1 MNKSIIV
8 KESVRGI
15 VEYALKSGSLDD
27 RFISKSRAIDGTMA
41 HIKLQQDN
49 EKIYDNYEKEVNLK
63 CQFNIKNI
71 TLEIEGRADG
81 VIKENY
87 STIIEEIKSTYKDL
101 IYIQDDYNDIHW
113 AQGKFYGYIY
123 CHNNGLHQ
131 ISIRLSYFNLN
142 TGEVKSFEKEYKYED
157 LNLYVNQLIDK
168 YIKVVQIRQE
178 FKVKRDISIKD
189 MKFPFNSYRKG
200 QKELAITC
208 YNSIKQKGKLFVQAP
223 TGIGKTISTIF
234 PSIKSLADGNGDR
247 IIYLTSKTITRVVA
261 EDAYL
266 KLLNNGLKFKIVS
279 ITAKEKMCLNNQLK
293 CNPEDCIYAREYYT
307 KINEIINNIIVK
319 EDLFSRDII
328 LKYAEE
334 FKVCPFELSLDIS
347 NWTDGIICDYNYA
360 FDPRVRLKR
369 VFMENNKN
377 ILLIDEAH
385 NLVSRARDMY
395 SGEILKSSVMS
406 VSKILKGKVPN
417 LYNISKLINREM
429 IDIRR
434 ELEEKNIMFL
444 YCNNEYK
451 DLNKY
456 LRMFIGEADEYL
468 IKSKGTDRYE
478 EVLEFYYSCRTFISL
493 SELYSNQ
500 YTTILRKEKNEFIIK
515 IFCIDPS
522 KNIAEVLDN
531 SYSSIIFSATLF
543 PMKYYI
549 DLLGGDDNSFRVRLQ
564 SPFNSKNLEVFA
576 YGLDMRYINRH
587 ENIENLCYVINDFI
601 DRKKGNYLI
610 FLPSFQYLKSVYEAY
625 VEKFDQDNIIIQR
638 ENFTEKEK
646 EQFLN
651 EFKEKSNTIGFSV
664 VGGMFSEGVDLPG
677 ERLIGAIIIGVGF
690 PKVSLENDII
700 KEYFDID
707 GFNYAYTY
715 PGINKVLQSA
725 GRVIRSESDKGRILL
740 IDSRYFNNKYRN
752 MLPKEWNIKN
762 YI

>member
-123 CHNNGLHQ
+123 CHNNGLQQ

>member
-8 KESVRGI
+8 KVSVRGI
-15 VEYALKSGSLDD
+15 IEYALKSGSLDD
-27 RFISKSRAIDGTMA
+27 RFMSKGRAIYGTLA
-41 HIKLQQDN
+41 HVKLQKDN
-49 EKIYDNYEKEVNLK
+49 EKIYDNYETEVNLR

-71 TLEIEGRADG
+71 ILEVEGRADG
-81 VIKENY
+81 IIKENN
-87 STIIEEIKSTYKDL
+87 SVIIEEIKSTYKDL

-123 CHNNGLHQ
+123 CHNNGLQ
-131 ISIRLSYFNLN
+131 KISIRLSYFNLN
-142 TGEVKSFEKEYKYED
+142 TGEVKSFEKEYKYQD
-157 LNLYVNQLIDK
+157 LNLYVNKLIDK

-178 FKVKRDISIKD
+178 FKVKRDISIKN
-189 MKFPFNSYRKG
+189 MKFPFNTYRKG

-234 PSIKSLADGNGDR
+234 PSIKSLAEGNGDR
-247 IIYLTSKTITRVVA
+247 IIYLTSKTITRIVA

-266 KLLNNGLKFKIVS
+266 RLLNNGLRFKIVS
-279 ITAKEKMCLNNQLK
+279 ITAKEKMCLNDELK
-293 CNPEDCIYAREYYT
+293 CNPVDCIYAREYYT

-319 EDLFSRDII
+319 EDFFSRDII
-328 LKYAEE
+328 IKYAKE
-334 FKVCPFELSLDIS
+334 FEVCPFELSLDIS
-347 NWTDGIICDYNYA
+347 EWTDCIICDYNYA

-377 ILLIDEAH
+377 ILLVDEAH
-385 NLVSRARDMY
+385 NLVSRAREMY
-395 SGEILKSSVMS
+395 SGEILKSSVMA
-406 VSKILKGKVPN
+406 VNKILKGRVPN
-417 LYNISKLINREM
+417 LYNISKLINKEM
-429 IDIRR
+429 INIRR
-434 ELEEKNIMFL
+434 DLEEKNIMFL
-444 YCNNEYK
+444 YGNNEYK

-456 LRMFIGEADEYL
+456 IRMFIGEADEYL
-468 IKSKGTDRYE
+468 IKSKNTDGYE
-478 EVLEFYYSCRTFISL
+478 EVLEFYYSCRNFITL

-522 KNIAEVLDN
+522 KNIAEVLEN
-531 SYSSIIFSATLF
+531 SYSSIFFSATLS

-549 DLLGGDDNSFRVRLQ
+549 DLLGGDDSSYRVRLQ

-576 YGLDMRYINRH
+576 YGLDMRYVNRDQNINK
-587 ENIENLCYVINDFI
+587 LCYIINDFVEME
-601 DRKKGNYLI
+601 KGNYLI
-610 FLPSFQYLKSVYEAY
+610 FLPSFQYLKSVYEVY
-625 VEKFDQDNIIIQR
+625 VEKFGDKNTIIQK

-646 EQFLN
+646 EKFLN
-651 EFKEKSNTIGFSV
+651 EFKENSNTIGFSV

-677 ERLIGAIIIGVGF
+677 KRLIGAVIIGVGF

-740 IDSRYFNNKYRN
+740 VDSRYFNNKYKN

-762 YI
+762 YM

>member
-15 VEYALKSGSLDD
+15 VEYTLKSGSLDD

-41 HIKLQQDN
+41 HIKLQKDN
-49 EKIYDNYEKEVNLK
+49 AKIYNNYEKEVNLK
-63 CQFNIKNI
+63 CQFNIENI
-71 TLEIEGRADG
+71 ILEIEGRADG
-81 VIKENY
+81 VIKENH
-87 STIIEEIKSTYKDL
+87 STIIEEIKSTYKDS
-101 IYIQDDYNDIHW
+101 IYIQDNYNDIHW

-123 CHNNGLHQ
+123 CHNNGLQQ

-142 TGEVKSFEKEYKYED
+142 TGAVKSFEKEYKYED
-157 LNLYVNQLIDK
+157 LNLYVNQLINK

-178 FKVKRDISIKD
+178 FKFKRDISIKD

-234 PSIKSLADGNGDR
+234 PSIKSLAEGNGDR

-266 KLLNNGLKFKIVS
+266 RLLNNGLRFKIVS

-319 EDLFSRDII
+319 EDFFSRDII

-334 FKVCPFELSLDIS
+334 FKVCPFELSLDIID
-347 NWTDGIICDYNYA
+347 WTDGIICDYNYA

-369 VFMENNKN
+369 IFMENNKN

-385 NLVSRARDMY
+385 NLVSRAREMY
-395 SGEILKSSVMS
+395 SGEILKSSVML

-417 LYNISKLINREM
+417 LYNISKLINKEM

-434 ELEEKNIMFL
+434 ELEEKNVMFL
-444 YCNNEYK
+444 YSNNEYK

-468 IKSKGTDRYE
+468 IKSKGTDGYE
-478 EVLEFYYSCRTFISL
+478 DVSEFYYSCRIFISL

-515 IFCIDPS
+515 IFCINPS

-531 SYSSIIFSATLF
+531 SYSSIIFSATLS

-549 DLLGGDDNSFRVRLQ
+549 DLLGGDDNSYRVRLQ

-576 YGLDMRYINRH
+576 YGLDMRYVNRD
-587 ENIENLCYVINDFI
+587 ENISKLCCLINDFVE
-601 DRKKGNYLI
+601 RKKGNYLI
-610 FLPSFQYLKSVYEAY
+610 FLPSFRYLKSVYEVY
-625 VEKFDQDNIIIQR
+625 VEKFGDNNTIIQK

-646 EQFLN
+646 EEFLN
-651 EFKEKSNTIGFSV
+651 KFKENSNIVGFSV

-677 ERLIGAIIIGVGF
+677 KRLIGAIIIGVGF

-752 MLPKEWNIKN
+752 ILPKEWNIKN

>member
-63 CQFNIKNI
+63 CEFNIKNI

-123 CHNNGLHQ
+123 CHNNGLQQ

-319 EDLFSRDII
+319 EDFFSRDII

-456 LRMFIGEADEYL
+456 LRMFISEADEYL
-468 IKSKGTDRYE
+468 IKSKGTHRYE

-564 SPFNSKNLEVFA
+564 SPFNSKNLEVFV

-725 GRVIRSESDKGRILL
+725 GRVIRSENDKGRILL